1 MILFID
7 TSDREKIKVGL
18 DGKVFETV
26 AKEGASQKL
35 LSFIDEILE
44 KEGASFEKIK
54 EIEVNT
60 GPGSFTGL
68 RVGVSVANAIAWV
81 LGVRVNGK
89 DVKKGQTVD
98 IKYT

>member
-35 LSFIDEILE
+35 LSFIDEILK
-44 KEGASFEKIK
+44 KEGTSIK
-54 EIEVNT
+54 QITEIEVNT

-68 RVGVSVANAIAWV
+68 RVGVSVANA
-81 LGVRVNGK
+81 LGWALKVPVNGK
-89 DVKKGQTVD
+89 DISKGEILD
-98 IKYT
+98 IKYS